1 MAGASAFL
9 GGAKGRLLAASIP
22 FRFFAAAVLFQLLAW
37 AALFWAAPDVANF
50 AGGLGWP
57 LAALHLVTLG
67 VLLMTVMGAS
77 LQLLPVATRQAVAP
91 QRWPYDWLWC
101 LYTLGV
107 LGVTTGM
114 ATAWPPVLWIGALA
128 VATALLFYLVLLA
141 RNLRGARGMPL
152 VVLHAWAACLS
163 LLLLLASGLSLAGA
177 YSGVIVLERQSAIAL
192 HVTFAGYGF
201 MGLLVMGFSYIL
213 VPMFALSDNP
223 PAAWSWLSL
232 GLALTALVAVFLV
245 VLGLLPP
252 NFIAWSIALAGIAF
266 LLHVALMERALH
278 SGMRRGLGSSFVLV
292 RIGWDC
298 LAASLALA
306 LAIELEASVPH
317 GLVLFGVLLIGGLL
331 TLLLGML
338 SRIVP
343 FLAAMHAGAGMR
355 RPPTASNM
363 TQQQALDVHLY
374 CHATALLL
382 LLGGVLLDS
391 PWLLRAAAASGTLG
405 AAAFAHFFFHAW
417 RRMTALLRKNGTP
430 ENAKPS

>member
-1 MAGASAFL
+1 MASASTFL
-9 GGAKGRLLAASIP
+9 GGAGGRLLPASIP
-22 FRFFAAAVLFQLLAW
+22 FRFFATAVLFQLLAW
-37 AALFWAAPDVANF
+37 PALFWAAPWLSNF

-91 QRWPYDWLWC
+91 QRWPYDLLWL

-114 ATAWPPVLWIGALA
+114 AAAWPQALWLGALA
-128 VATALLFYLVLLA
+128 VAAALLFYLLLLA

-163 LLLLLASGLSLAGA
+163 LLLLLASGLSLAGP
-177 YSGVIVLERQSAIAL
+177 YSGVILLERTSAIVL
-192 HVTFAGYGF
+192 HVSFAGYGF

-213 VPMFALSDNP
+213 VPMFALADNP
-223 PAAWSWLSL
+223 PPAWSYLSL
-232 GLALTALVAVFLV
+232 GLALAALLSVFFVASD
-245 VLGLLPP
+245 LLPS
-252 NFIAWSIALAGIAF
+252 NFLAGSMALAGIAF
-266 LLHVALMERALH
+266 LLHVALMERALR
-278 SGMRRGLGSSFVLV
+278 SGMRRSLGSSFVLV
-292 RIGWDC
+292 RIGWAC

-306 LAIELEASVPH
+306 LAIELELSVPH
-317 GLVLFGVLLIGGLL
+317 GAVLLGVLLIGGLL

-374 CHATALLL
+374 CHTAALLL
-382 LLGGVLLDS
+382 LLAGVFLES
-391 PWLLRAAAASGTLG
+391 HWLLRAAAASGTLG

-417 RRMTALLRKNGTP
+417 RRMTALLRKNGTS
-430 ENAKPS
+430 ESIK

>member
-9 GGAKGRLLAASIP
+9 GGAKGRLLAAAIP
-22 FRFFAAAVLFQLLAW
+22 FRFFATAVLFQLLAW
-37 AALFWAAPDVANF
+37 AALFWAAPDLANF

-91 QRWPYDWLWC
+91 QRWPYDWLWF

-107 LGVTTGM
+107 LAVTAGL
-114 ATAWPPVLWIGALA
+114 AAAWPQALWLGALA
-128 VATALLFYLVLLA
+128 VATALLLYLVLLA

-177 YSGVIVLERQSAIAL
+177 YSGVILLERQSAIVL

-213 VPMFALSDNP
+213 VPMFALADNP

-232 GLALTALVAVFLV
+232 GLALAALVLAFLV
-245 VLGLLPP
+245 FLGLLPSH
-252 NFIAWSIALAGIAF
+252 FFVGSVALAGSAF

-292 RIGWDC
+292 RIGWGG

-306 LAIELEASVPH
+306 LALALEISVPH
-317 GLVLFGVLLIGGLL
+317 GAVLLGVLLIGGLL

-355 RPPTASNM
+355 RPPTASHM

-374 CHATALLL
+374 SHAAALLL
-382 LLGGVLLDS
+382 LLGGVFLDS
-391 PWLLRAAAASGTLG
+391 PWLLRVAAASGTLG

-417 RRMTALLRKNGTP
+417 RRMTTLLRKNGTP
-430 ENAKPS
+430 ESAKSP

>member
-1 MAGASAFL
+1 MAIASTFL
-9 GGAKGRLLAASIP
+9 GGAGGRLLAASIP
-22 FRFFAAAVLFQLLAW
+22 FRFFATAVLFQLLAW
-37 AALFWAAPDVANF
+37 PALFWAAPGVANF

-67 VLLMTVMGAS
+67 VLLMTVIGAS

-91 QRWPYDWLWC
+91 SRWPYDLLWL
-101 LYTLGV
+101 LFTLGV
-107 LGVTTGM
+107 VGVTAGM
-114 ATAWPPVLWIGALA
+114 ATAWPLALWAGAL
-128 VATALLFYLVLLA
+128 VLGVALLLYLLLLA

-163 LLLLLASGLSLAGA
+163 LLLLLATGLSLAGA
-177 YSGVIVLERQSAIAL
+177 YSGVLLLERQSAIAL

-213 VPMFALSDNP
+213 VPMFALADNP
-223 PAAWSWLSL
+223 PPAWSYLSL
-232 GLALTALVAVFLV
+232 GLALAALLSVFLV
-245 VLGLLPP
+245 LSGLLPP
-252 NFIAWSIALAGIAF
+252 YFFAWSIALAGIAF

-292 RIGWDC
+292 RIGWGC

-306 LAIELEASVPH
+306 LAIELELSVPH
-317 GLVLFGVLLIGGLL
+317 AAVLLGVLLIGGLL

-374 CHATALLL
+374 SHTAALLL
-382 LLGGVLLDS
+382 LLGGVFLDS
-391 PWLLRAAAASGTLG
+391 HWLLRAAAASGTLG
-405 AAAFAHFFFHAW
+405 AAAFAYFFFHAW
-417 RRMTALLRKNGTP
+417 RRMTALLRKNGTS
-430 ENAKPS
+430 ESVK